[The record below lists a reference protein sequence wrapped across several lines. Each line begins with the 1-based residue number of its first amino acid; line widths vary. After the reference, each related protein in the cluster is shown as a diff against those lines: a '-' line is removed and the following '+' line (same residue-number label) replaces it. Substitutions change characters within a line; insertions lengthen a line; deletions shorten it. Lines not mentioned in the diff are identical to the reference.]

1 MGNTRKRKRDGKLNV
16 IGENI
21 KFYREKAGISYQKL
35 SDKLMILGIDIHKQ
49 ALYNIEI
56 GIRTVVDYE
65 LCAIAKCLNIT
76 INDLVKDYWEEI
88 NSED

>member
-1 MGNTRKRKRDGKLNV
+1 
-16 IGENI
+16 
-21 KFYREKAGISYQKL
+21 
-35 SDKLMILGIDIHKQ
+35 MILGIDIHKQ